1 MKKVVL
7 TMAVLILLTGW
18 CVRFYSLNGTI
29 KVRPQNP
36 IIEYSMNEAVSLT
49 DCLSY
54 SMIKQADYDIAVV
67 DARIVDANDYLLE
80 IGKTSEDF
88 LSLSERYLEITLDI
102 VNNGDV
108 ENVFDLYGIP
118 VLGTTWYTFLD
129 VDATNYINGFESS
142 GFRDVLIKASMDGHR
157 KVKVAYRL
165 FWKDFNTK
173 QWNNLEDE
181 KMWLSVTESPVSQRI
196 AINVK

>member
-129 VDATNYINGFESS
+129 VDATNYINGFEST